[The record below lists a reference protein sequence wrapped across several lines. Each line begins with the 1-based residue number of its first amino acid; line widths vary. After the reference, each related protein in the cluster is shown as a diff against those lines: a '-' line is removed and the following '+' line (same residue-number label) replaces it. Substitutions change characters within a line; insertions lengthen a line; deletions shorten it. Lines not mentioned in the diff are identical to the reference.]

1 MAKNKHPFK
10 SFASFEKDIKTFL
23 NKYKKTIAAH
33 SKKASSYFEMTCYN
47 KIVSFY
53 ENNGYT
59 ATIENLQAGKYRYKC
74 STSGIQSNFSNFK
87 IEKRAGRKSF
97 AYDIHHNLA
106 VQSYH
111 SQELFTTP
119 DISVIKAGTVK
130 ERTDYYD
137 TKIRFCY
144 SENKDLQTFCEVKN
158 FTPFPE
164 LIFNFIGIVNE
175 LKGDIIA
182 GKPKSS
188 KLPHIAPSL
197 LISGKANKPTSNIKD
212 GLEKR
217 YRINIF
223 YDLYDAGANIFALYN
238 NHRITVTSKQV
249 KRIK

>member
-1 MAKNKHPFK
+1 MVKIKHPFK
-10 SFASFEKDIKTFL
+10 SFASFEKDINAFL
-23 NKYKKTIAAH
+23 KKYKNVIAAH

-53 ENNGYT
+53 ENNGY
-59 ATIENLQAGKYRYKC
+59 AVTIENLQAGKYRYKC

-87 IEKRAGRKSF
+87 IKKMVGKNTF
-97 AYDIHHNLA
+97 VYDIHHNLA

-119 DISVIKAGTVK
+119 DISVIKAGAVK

-144 SENKDLQTFCEVKN
+144 AENDDLQTFCEVKN

-175 LKGDIIA
+175 LKGDIIV

-197 LISGKANKPTSNIKD
+197 LISGKPNKPTSNIKD
-212 GLEKR
+212 VLESR

-223 YDLYDAGANIFALYN
+223 FDLYDAGANIFALYN
-238 NHRITVTSKQV
+238 NHKITVTSKQL
-249 KRIK
+249 RQIK